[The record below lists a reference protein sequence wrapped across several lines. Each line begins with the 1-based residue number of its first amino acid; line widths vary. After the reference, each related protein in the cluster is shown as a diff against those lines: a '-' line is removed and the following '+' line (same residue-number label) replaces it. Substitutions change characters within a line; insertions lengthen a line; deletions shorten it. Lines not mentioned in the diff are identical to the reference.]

1 MSSPDRLDR
10 LLRTELRR
18 ADDFPVESRYH
29 AVLAR
34 SAQRTRRRRTGLVAT
49 AAILVVTGIGG
60 VLQWQ
65 SSPTPPAVDQ
75 PHASLSGS
83 WTRTVTEGTVGDG
96 AWTLSFE
103 EAPLLAIEG
112 PPDRPAT
119 SVTDGASYAVRG
131 DQVRVNIFVNGAC
144 DAAQVGAYRWTVD
157 AGLLYLD
164 VVEDDCEVRQELL
177 IGTWVR
183 GS

>member
-1 MSSPDRLDR
+1 MSSPDRLDL
-10 LLRTELRR
+10 LLRTELHR
-18 ADDFPVESRYH
+18 ADGLPVESRYD

-34 SAQRTRRRRTGLVAT
+34 SSQRTRRRRTGLAAA

-65 SSPTPPAVDQ
+65 PSSPPPAVNR
-75 PHASLSGS
+75 PHGSLSGS
-83 WTRTVTEGTVGDG
+83 WTRTVAEGTVGDG

-103 EAPLLAIEG
+103 EAPVLAIEG
-112 PPDRPAT
+112 PPDRPAN
-119 SVTDGASYAVRG
+119 SVTDGASYTVNG

-144 DAAQVGAYRWTVD
+144 DAAQVGTYRWTID
-157 AGLLYLD
+157 AGLLYVD
-164 VVEDDCEVRQELL
+164 VVEDDCGVRQELL
-177 IGTWVR
+177 VGTWVR